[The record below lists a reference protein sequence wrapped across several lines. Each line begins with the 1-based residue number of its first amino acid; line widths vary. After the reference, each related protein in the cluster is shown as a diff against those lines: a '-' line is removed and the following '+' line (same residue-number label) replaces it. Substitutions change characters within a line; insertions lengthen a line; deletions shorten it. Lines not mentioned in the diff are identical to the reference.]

1 MCPFSRS
8 SINGQHRPSCPN
20 FLYCDLHLSNHTSEE
35 HLWVSWL
42 QEEAGQ
48 WRAVMFC
55 SGYLCLPTP
64 LILTLFRVPIMG
76 HMFSFLFTN
85 SISIAQGETSRAGL
99 LTPRPNHWEVAAR
112 PFQLEIVII
121 LGNPP
126 RFPTWTNSL
135 DGSRCCPVPFRSAL
149 SGPVQCQA
157 LALPMGKWAIK
168 HDRVLTPWG
177 PSLGRATGWHFR
189 HDERPQVPALF
200 SSCLSTV
207 TGGRAFCY
215 SMRLRAVCF

>member
-1 MCPFSRS
+1 MGNIAPPVPSYSILTYISPTTLLKSTYGWAGFRKRLDSGVRS
-8 SINGQHRPSCPN
+8 CAPG
-20 FLYCDLHLSNHTSEE
+20 
-35 HLWVSWL
+35 WVARVL
-42 QEEAGQ
+42 
-48 WRAVMFC
+48 FC

-85 SISIAQGETSRAGL
+85 SISTAQGGTSRAGL
-99 LTPRPNHWEVAAR
+99 LTPQTKRLRSCSQAIP
-112 PFQLEIVII
+112 II

-126 RFPTWTNSL
+126 CSPTWVNSL
-135 DGSRCCPVPFRSAL
+135 DGSGCCPVPFRSTL
-149 SGPVQCQA
+149 SGSVQCQT
-157 LALPMGKWAIK
+157 LALPRGKWAIK

-189 HDERPQVPALF
+189 HDERPHVPALF
-200 SSCLSTV
+200 SSCLSIV